1 MQSLFSGCCLMEIFL
16 ILTVLQLICGPKSLK
31 YRTGEPDSLREL
43 IVSPSLTALASTVRV
58 SERERERDRDRDRD
72 RDRERQRKN

>member
-1 MQSLFSGCCLMEIFL
+1 MQSLLSGCCLMEIFL

-43 IVSPSLTALASTVRV
+43 IVSPSLTALASTV
-58 SERERERDRDRDRD
+58 SERERERGK
-72 RDRERQRKN
+72 ERMTDKKITKK